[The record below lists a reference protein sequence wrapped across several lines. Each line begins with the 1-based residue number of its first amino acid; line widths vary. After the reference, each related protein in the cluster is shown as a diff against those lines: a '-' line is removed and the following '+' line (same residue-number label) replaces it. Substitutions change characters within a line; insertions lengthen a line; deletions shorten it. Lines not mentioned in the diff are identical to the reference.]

1 MIPRCAL
8 SDESLPLVAAWMS
21 EHRAAS
27 TGTLLAPF
35 KLLQDSISLT
45 FKDPPRQRA
54 GSLTSPPLLPR
65 SSGYGKGM
73 LPASLSSLY
82 RTGDTVVKPPRYN
95 GTSMSGIS
103 AEAVTIIR
111 ENNDLPTGALWM

>member
-1 MIPRCAL
+1 
-8 SDESLPLVAAWMS
+8 
-21 EHRAAS
+21 
-27 TGTLLAPF
+27 
-35 KLLQDSISLT
+35 
-45 FKDPPRQRA
+45 
-54 GSLTSPPLLPR
+54 
-65 SSGYGKGM
+65 M

-111 ENNDLPTGALWM
+111 ENNDLPTGALWMWRLRNDNNCE